1 MAEDLDRSPK
11 TTKAAWLKIFTGFK
25 LALDPKKLVLAAAGI
40 FVSYLGW
47 WLISLIFF
55 GWNSTPP
62 VDTGK
67 IQQEKAAYQQQ
78 KAAYEADVLHWTLL
92 YELASGADHPLP
104 ANVEEVLK
112 KHGQDALVSRLKGP
126 HGHGLL
132 RSCPWTEYRGPNQ
145 LTVVSDAVLQYGN
158 SKAPSAI
165 DALKKYACF
174 VVEPL
179 YKFLLPVVCF
189 FDERAGGLVSWN
201 RVYLVLIM
209 LWTVF
214 TWGYFGGA
222 ITRIVA
228 VQFARNEKVGL
239 LESLKF
245 VCARWQ
251 GYLFAPLLPLVL
263 LLVLSILLW
272 LFGLVIGFIPVVG
285 DLLAALLWPLSL
297 IAGLIMAVVMVGL
310 VGWPLMN
317 ATISTE
323 GSDSFDALSR
333 SYSYVYQAPWQ
344 CLAYALLS
352 VAYGAVLI
360 FFVGFMGTL
369 LVYLGKWGVS
379 QAPGLEGRDPSFL
392 FVNAPTSFEW
402 RDTLLRDSP
411 YAVPKSQEAFAWWN
425 QIGAYGVG
433 AWLGLFF
440 LLIIGFGYS
449 YFWTAAGIIYML
461 IRQKVDDTDLDEVYL
476 EEDVDQPLLPESP
489 SAAVPSGDTATQTGA
504 SPQTDASPPIA
515 SPASSAPPGVTF
527 TMVDPPPP
535 PAPPAPNTEAKGKE

>member
-1 MAEDLDRSPK
+1 MD
-11 TTKAAWLKIFTGFK
+11 G
-25 LALDPKKLVLAAAGI
+25 VH
-40 FVSYLGW
+40 LG
-47 WLISLIFF
+47 LFRRRHH
-55 GWNSTPP
+55 
-62 VDTGK
+62 
-67 IQQEKAAYQQQ
+67 A
-78 KAAYEADVLHWTLL
+78 H
-92 YELASGADHPLP
+92 
-104 ANVEEVLK
+104 
-112 KHGQDALVSRLKGP
+112 
-126 HGHGLL
+126 
-132 RSCPWTEYRGPNQ
+132 RGR
-145 LTVVSDAVLQYGN
+145 AV
-158 SKAPSAI
+158 
-165 DALKKYACF
+165 
-174 VVEPL
+174 
-179 YKFLLPVVCF
+179 
-189 FDERAGGLVSWN
+189 
-201 RVYLVLIM
+201 
-209 LWTVF
+209 
-214 TWGYFGGA
+214 
-222 ITRIVA
+222 
-228 VQFARNEKVGL
+228 ARNEKVGL

-402 RDTLLRDSP
+402 RDTLL
-411 YAVPKSQEAFAWWN
+411 ATVPMRCPRVKRHSRGGTRSALTASAP
-425 QIGAYGVG
+425 GSACSSCS
-433 AWLGLFF
+433 
-440 LLIIGFGYS
+440 IIGFGYS

-515 SPASSAPPGVTF
+515 SPASRRRR
-527 TMVDPPPP
+527 
-535 PAPPAPNTEAKGKE
+535 E